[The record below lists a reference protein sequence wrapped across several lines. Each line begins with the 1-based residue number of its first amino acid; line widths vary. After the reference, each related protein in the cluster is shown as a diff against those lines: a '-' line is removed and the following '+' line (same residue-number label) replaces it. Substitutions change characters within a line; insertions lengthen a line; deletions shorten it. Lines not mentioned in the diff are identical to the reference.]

1 MIVYLIGMTIVAG
14 MLIYITITDEEL
26 QSNTDEELIE
36 LMFIMLI
43 LTLGSWVT
51 VLMYTIYS
59 GLKYI
64 RDK

>member
-26 QSNTDEELIE
+26 HTTDEELIVI
-36 LMFIMLI
+36 MFIMTV

-51 VLMYTIYS
+51 VLMYTIHS

>member
-26 QSNTDEELIE
+26 HTTDEELIVI
-36 LMFIMLI
+36 MFIMTV